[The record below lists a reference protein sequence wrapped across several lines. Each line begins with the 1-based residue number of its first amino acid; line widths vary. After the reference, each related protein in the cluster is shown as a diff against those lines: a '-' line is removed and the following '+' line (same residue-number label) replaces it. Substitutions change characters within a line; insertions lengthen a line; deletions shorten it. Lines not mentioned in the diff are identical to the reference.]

1 MDLKLVVETGVN
13 AYQLNDY
20 KKAIDIL
27 LGVID
32 QDPRNWRGKLYLA
45 MSYFRSGEMF
55 LANQHFRFLRDN
67 CTDAEIRQKA
77 ETALRAMS
85 GLATTAM
92 PQMTCEMRKPV
103 VVAVPSKP
111 AAPAE
116 SDSDEDPDIVWVEQ
130 ENTRNK
136 R

>member
-20 KKAIDIL
+20 KKAIEIL

-32 QDPRNWRGKLYLA
+32 QEPRNWRGKLYLA
-45 MSYFRSGEMF
+45 MSYFRSGELF

-67 CTDAEIRQKA
+67 CTDPEIRNKA
-77 ETALRAMS
+77 ETALRAMG
-85 GLATTAM
+85 GLVTAM
-92 PQMTCEMRKPV
+92 PQMTCEIKKPV
-103 VVAVPSKP
+103 LAAVPNKP
-111 AAPAE
+111 AATAVE
-116 SDSDEDPDIVWVEQ
+116 SDEEPDIVWVEQ
-130 ENTRNK
+130 ENSRNK